1 MLGNLFYGDPEERAI
16 SFQTVWGSGD
26 QLELQTGSAT
36 LVNEDTVFQVNAI
49 FSAVSL
55 ISDTISTLPLDSYIR
70 RDGERFAFR
79 PRPAWVQK
87 PDVDTT
93 KEAFYGSVIVSLLLD
108 GNAFIRVFSNRQGE
122 IVNLV
127 VLNPKDV
134 EIQRNGVGRVMF
146 RVEGEKKL
154 LSSDEV
160 VFIPDVVR
168 PGKIRG
174 VSRVEALKEN
184 FGLAIALE
192 NYAAKF
198 FGQGTQTS
206 GIIEYPGKL
215 TQEQAQNLQQSFD
228 IRHKGWKKSHKTGIL
243 SNGATYKPTSVSNDQ
258 AQFIDSRRMAV
269 EDVARAFNIPPHLLG
284 LPGTNSYA
292 SVEQNNL
299 AWVTHCLRPIVQKL
313 EGALSPLMAR
323 SNGGENAFIKF
334 TLDGLLRADIEARNR
349 SYSTGLQ
356 AGYLTINDVRRF
368 EDLSPIDDASANTV
382 RVPLANVNVEAA
394 DLSAT
399 SQRVDMVSKLVQ
411 VGYDPNELLEA
422 FELPSIGHTGV
433 PSVQLQ
439 QTVQIDPENPQDV
452 YDVGEENAD

>member
-1 MLGNLFYGDPEERAI
+1 MLGNLFYNGESEERAV

-26 QLELQTGSAT
+26 QLELASKAGT
-36 LVNEDTVFQVNAI
+36 LVNDDTVFQVNAI

-55 ISDTISTLPLDSYIR
+55 ISDTISTLPVDSYIR
-70 RDGERFAFR
+70 RDGQRFAFR
-79 PRPAWVQK
+79 PRPQWVQK
-87 PDVDTT
+87 PDIDTT

-108 GNAFIRVFSNRQGE
+108 GNAFIRVFTNRQGE

-134 EIQRNGVGRVMF
+134 QIKRNGVGRVMF
-146 RVEGEKKL
+146 EVEGEKKM
-154 LSSDEV
+154 LSTEEV
-160 VFIPDVVR
+160 IFVPDVVR

-192 NYAAKF
+192 SYAQKF

-215 TQEQAQNLQQSFD
+215 TQEQAQALQQSFD
-228 IRHKGWKKSHKTGIL
+228 SRHRGWKRAHKTGIL
-243 SNGATYKPTSVSNDQ
+243 SNGATYKPTSVANDQ

-313 EGALSPLMAR
+313 EGALSPLMSR
-323 SNGGENAFIKF
+323 TQGGETAFVKF
-334 TLDGLLRADIEARNR
+334 TLDGLLRADIESRNR

-356 AGYLTINDVRRF
+356 AGYLTINDVRRY
-368 EDLSPIDDASANTV
+368 EDLPPIDDPSANTV

-399 SQRVDMVSKLVQ
+399 SERVDMANKLVQ
-411 VGYDPNELLEA
+411 VGFDPAEA
-422 FELPSIGHTGV
+422 LKAFDLPEIKHTGV

-439 QTVQIDPENPQDV
+439 QTALIDPEDPESV
-452 YDVGEENAD
+452 YEPEEE